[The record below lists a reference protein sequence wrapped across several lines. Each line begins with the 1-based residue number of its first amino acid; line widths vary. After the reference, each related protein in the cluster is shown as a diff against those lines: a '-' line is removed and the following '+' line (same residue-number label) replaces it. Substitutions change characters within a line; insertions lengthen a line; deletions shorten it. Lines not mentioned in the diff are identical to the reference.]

1 MCFSVNCQTCGGT
14 GHDEADCS
22 ERPTAIMDFLRE
34 SNYEE
39 RGSDSI
45 TGAQWKPSGDVV
57 LGVEALTA
65 QALAESATS
74 SPESP
79 EWESDRAI
87 EVIAYTWDEPDV
99 ARAVLSH
106 PSNMSPTAPVSDP
119 PTKVVEVHLS
129 ALIPAVMVVLLVI
142 VGIAAIALN

>member
-1 MCFSVNCQTCGGT
+1 VNCQTCGGT

-34 SNYEE
+34 SNHEE

-57 LGVEALTA
+57 LGVDALTA
-65 QALAESATS
+65 QALAESAAS

-79 EWESDRAI
+79 DWEADRSI
-87 EVIAYTWDEPDV
+87 EVIAYTWDDPDV
-99 ARAVLSH
+99 AATPR
-106 PSNMSPTAPVSDP
+106 PPTAPMSATP
-119 PTKVVEVHLS
+119 ANVVEVHLT
-129 ALIPAVMVVLLVI
+129 ALIPAVMIVLLVI
-142 VGIAAIALN
+142 LGIAAIAFN